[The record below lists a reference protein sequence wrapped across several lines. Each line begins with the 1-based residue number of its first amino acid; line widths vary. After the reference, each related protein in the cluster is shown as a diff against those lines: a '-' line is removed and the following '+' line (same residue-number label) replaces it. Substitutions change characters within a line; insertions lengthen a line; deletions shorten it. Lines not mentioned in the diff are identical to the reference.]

1 MAQRHKHHDDQDL
14 ASGFQFRRIAFD
26 RSAEMNVTPLI
37 DVLLVLLVIFIAA
50 LPLTQKGMDI
60 ELPLER
66 QQDTPPPQD
75 QDQVVVKRA
84 ADRQVSV
91 NGAPVELADLQARLG
106 GIFAGRTDKT
116 VFVDGDGA
124 LSYGEVMPLIDA
136 ATANGLKI
144 GIITPGLKAS
154 QRPK

>member
-1 MAQRHKHHDDQDL
+1 MAKGHKHHDTLDEADH
-14 ASGFQFRRIAFD
+14 FQFRRVSFN
-26 RSAEMNVTPLI
+26 RSADMNVTPLI

-60 ELPLER
+60 ELPLD
-66 QQDTPPPQD
+66 QQQNTPPPQD
-75 QDQVVVKRA
+75 QNQVVVKRL
-84 ADRQVSV
+84 ADRTVTI
-91 NGAPVELADLQARLG
+91 NGGPVELADLQQRLG

-116 VFVDGDGA
+116 VFVDGDGS

-136 ATANGLKI
+136 ATANGLKV
-144 GIITPGLKAS
+144 GIITPGLKAA